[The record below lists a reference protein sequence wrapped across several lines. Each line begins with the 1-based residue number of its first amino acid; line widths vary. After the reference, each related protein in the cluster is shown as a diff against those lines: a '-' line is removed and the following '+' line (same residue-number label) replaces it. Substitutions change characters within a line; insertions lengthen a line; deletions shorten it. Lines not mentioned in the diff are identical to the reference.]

1 MKNSIASTG
10 TKVSASLYILPF
22 ILVGSFLS
30 IFDQFVINVAA
41 PAIISSLH
49 PSAAEF
55 EGIMSG
61 YALVYGVGLIV
72 GGRLGDRFG
81 RRRIYRLGLFLFAVT
96 SLLCGAAQT
105 AQQLVVARLLQG
117 ISGAIMVPQVL
128 ALIRVSYEDN
138 ARVQALSAFGV
149 SIGLGQIMG
158 QVLGGWI
165 PAWDFLGL
173 GWRMIFLANMPI
185 CLIAGIGCRSLPT
198 SQNAAHGAHQKQLGN
213 PLRLFR
219 YRGYTVGIFLNVC
232 LYAAIVPF
240 FVVLGLYLQ
249 SICELTP
256 QAAGLVFMAVGIGF
270 VLASSAG
277 PTLMRKFAPPRVLIC
292 GTICTSAGILAVLL
306 GTITSLST
314 AIPFVIL
321 ALFVLG
327 VGNGTVI
334 PIATGV
340 VLRYLP
346 MVDAGVGGA
355 ILTTG
360 QQLAGA
366 LGIVFAGE
374 FLMGDGASLASP
386 ATYVDGLT
394 LQVCAASAALC
405 CAALLSRIPTAT
417 QNPQRSS
424 NFSAC
429 HKFHITL

>member
-1 MKNSIASTG
+1 MDRKNSIASTSA
-10 TKVSASLYILPF
+10 TVSVSLYILPF

-72 GGRLGDRFG
+72 GGHLGDRFG
-81 RRRIYRLGLFLFAVT
+81 RRRIYRLGLFLFAAT
-96 SLLCGAAQT
+96 SALCGVAQT

-117 ISGAIMVPQVL
+117 LSGAVMVPQVL
-128 ALIRVSYEDN
+128 ALIRVSYEEN

-173 GWRMIFLANMPI
+173 GWRMIFLVNMPI
-185 CLIAGIGCRSLPT
+185 CLIAAIGCRSLPPNP
-198 SQNAAHGAHQKQLGN
+198 NAAHEAHQKRLGN
-213 PLRLFR
+213 PFRLFW
-219 YRGYTVGIFLNVC
+219 YRGYTIGILLNVC

-240 FVVLGLYLQ
+240 FVILGLYLQ
-249 SICELTP
+249 NICELSP
-256 QAAGLVFMAVGIGF
+256 QMAGLVFMAVGTGF

-277 PTLMRKFAPPRVLIC
+277 PMLMRRYSPSHVLIC
-292 GTICTSAGILAVLL
+292 GTLCTGTGILAVLL
-306 GTITSLST
+306 GTITGLST
-314 AIPFVIL
+314 AIPFVLL

-327 VGNGTVI
+327 IGNGTVI
-334 PIATGV
+334 PISTGI

-346 MVDAGVGGA
+346 MADAGVGGA
-355 ILTTG
+355 VLTTG

-405 CAALLSRIPTAT
+405 CAALLSRIPAST
-417 QNPQRSS
+417 QNTQR
-424 NFSAC
+424 
-429 HKFHITL
+429 

>member
-1 MKNSIASTG
+1 MDRKNSIASTSA
-10 TKVSASLYILPF
+10 TVSVSLYILPF

-96 SLLCGAAQT
+96 SVLCGTAQT
-105 AQQLVVARLLQG
+105 APQLVVARLLQG
-117 ISGAIMVPQVL
+117 LSGAVMVPQVL
-128 ALIRVSYEDN
+128 ALIRVSYEEN

-185 CLIAGIGCRSLPT
+185 CLIAAIGCRSLPPNP
-198 SQNAAHGAHQKQLGN
+198 NAAHETYQKHLGN

-219 YRGYTVGIFLNVC
+219 YRGYMVGILLNVC

-240 FVVLGLYLQ
+240 FVILGLYLQ
-249 SICELTP
+249 NICELSP
-256 QAAGLVFMAVGIGF
+256 QMAGLVFMAVGTGF

-277 PTLMRKFAPPRVLIC
+277 PMLMRRYSPSHVLIC
-292 GTICTSAGILAVLL
+292 GMLCTGTGILAVLL
-306 GTITSLST
+306 GTITGLST
-314 AIPFVIL
+314 AIPFVLL

-327 VGNGTVI
+327 IGNGTVI
-334 PIATGV
+334 PISTGI

-346 MVDAGVGGA
+346 MADAGVGGA
-355 ILTTG
+355 VLTTG

-405 CAALLSRIPTAT
+405 CAVCLSRIPAST
-417 QNPQRSS
+417 QNTP
-424 NFSAC
+424 
-429 HKFHITL
+429 

>member
-1 MKNSIASTG
+1 
-10 TKVSASLYILPF
+10 
-22 ILVGSFLS
+22 
-30 IFDQFVINVAA
+30 
-41 PAIISSLH
+41 
-49 PSAAEF
+49 
-55 EGIMSG
+55 MSG

-105 AQQLVVARLLQG
+105 APQLVVARLLQG
-117 ISGAIMVPQVL
+117 LSGAVMVPQVL

-173 GWRMIFLANMPI
+173 GWRMIFLANVPI
-185 CLIAGIGCRSLPT
+185 CLIAAIGCRSLPA
-198 SQNAAHGAHQKQLGN
+198 SQKVAHGAQQKHLGS

-249 SICELTP
+249 NICDLTP
-256 QAAGLVFMAVGIGF
+256 QAAGLVFMAVGTGF
-270 VLASSAG
+270 VLASSTG
-277 PTLMRKFAPPRVLIC
+277 PALMRKFAPPRILIC
-292 GTICTSAGILAVLL
+292 GTICTSAGIFAVLL
-306 GTITSLST
+306 GSITGLST
-314 AIPFVIL
+314 AIPFVL
-321 ALFVLG
+321 LSLFLLG
-327 VGNGTVI
+327 IGNGTVI
-334 PIATGV
+334 PIATGI
-340 VLRYLP
+340 VLCYLP
-346 MVDAGVGGA
+346 MADAGVGGA

-366 LGIVFAGE
+366 LGIVLTGE
-374 FLMGDGASLASP
+374 FLMGDGASLSSP
-386 ATYVDGLT
+386 ATYVDGLA
-394 LQVCAASAALC
+394 LQVCAVSAALC
-405 CAALLSRIPTAT
+405 CAVCLSRIPASA
-417 QNPQRSS
+417 QNVS
-424 NFSAC
+424 
-429 HKFHITL
+429 

>member
-1 MKNSIASTG
+1 MDRKNSIASTSA
-10 TKVSASLYILPF
+10 TVSVSLYILPF

-81 RRRIYRLGLFLFAVT
+81 RRHIYRLGLFLFAVT
-96 SLLCGAAQT
+96 SVLCGTAQT

-117 ISGAIMVPQVL
+117 LSGAVMVPQVL
-128 ALIRVSYEDN
+128 ALIRVTYEGH

-173 GWRMIFLANMPI
+173 SWRMIFLANIPI
-185 CLIAGIGCRSLPT
+185 CLIAAIGCTSLPP
-198 SQNAAHGAHQKQLGN
+198 NLKAAHEAYQKHLGN

-240 FVVLGLYLQ
+240 FVILGLYLQ
-249 SICELTP
+249 NICELSP
-256 QAAGLVFMAVGIGF
+256 QMAGLVFMAVGTGF

-277 PTLMRKFAPPRVLIC
+277 PVLMRRYSPPRVLIC
-292 GTICTSAGILAVLL
+292 GTLCTGTGILAVLL
-306 GTITSLST
+306 GTITGLST
-314 AIPFVIL
+314 AIPFVL
-321 ALFVLG
+321 FALFVLG
-327 VGNGTVI
+327 IGNGTVI
-334 PIATGV
+334 PISTGI

-346 MVDAGVGGA
+346 MADAGVGGA
-355 ILTTG
+355 VLTTG

-366 LGIVFAGE
+366 LGIVFAGK

-386 ATYVDGLT
+386 AAYVDGLA
-394 LQVCAASAALC
+394 LQVCAASATLC
-405 CAALLSRIPTAT
+405 CAVCLSRIPAST
-417 QNPQRSS
+417 QNTP
-424 NFSAC
+424 
-429 HKFHITL
+429 

>member
-1 MKNSIASTG
+1 MYYITGEMTVNMKNSIASTS

-61 YALVYGVGLIV
+61 YALVYGAGLMV
-72 GGRLGDRFG
+72 GGHLGDRFG

-96 SLLCGAAQT
+96 SVLCGAAQT
-105 AQQLVVARLLQG
+105 ALQLVVARLLQG
-117 ISGAIMVPQVL
+117 LSGAVMVPQVL
-128 ALIRVSYEDN
+128 ALIRVSYEEN

-185 CLIAGIGCRSLPT
+185 CLIASIGCRSLPAC
-198 SQNAAHGAHQKQLGN
+198 QNAAHEAYQKQFGN

-249 SICELTP
+249 NICDLTP
-256 QAAGLVFMAVGIGF
+256 QTAGLVFMAVGTGF
-270 VLASSAG
+270 ILASSAG
-277 PTLMRKFAPPRVLIC
+277 PALMRKFAPPRVLIY
-292 GTICTSAGILAVLL
+292 GTICTSVGILAMLL
-306 GTITSLST
+306 GTITGLST
-314 AIPFVIL
+314 AIPFVL
-321 ALFVLG
+321 LSLFLLG
-327 VGNGTVI
+327 IGNGTVI
-334 PIATGV
+334 PIATGI

-346 MVDAGVGGA
+346 MEDAGVGGA
-355 ILTTG
+355 ILTT
-360 QQLAGA
+360 
-366 LGIVFAGE
+366 E
-374 FLMGDGASLASP
+374 
-386 ATYVDGLT
+386 
-394 LQVCAASAALC
+394 
-405 CAALLSRIPTAT
+405 
-417 QNPQRSS
+417 
-424 NFSAC
+424 
-429 HKFHITL
+429 

>member
-1 MKNSIASTG
+1 MPVEIKNNVTSTC
-10 TKVSASLYILPF
+10 TAISASLYILPF

-61 YALVYGVGLIV
+61 YALVYGVGLVV

-96 SLLCGAAQT
+96 SVLCGAAQT
-105 AQQLVVARLLQG
+105 APQLVVARLLQG
-117 ISGAIMVPQVL
+117 LSGAVMVPQVL

-185 CLIAGIGCRSLPT
+185 CLIAGIGCRALPACP
-198 SQNAAHGAHQKQLGN
+198 NAAHETYQKQFGN

-249 SICELTP
+249 NICELTP
-256 QAAGLVFMAVGIGF
+256 QTAGLVFMAVGTGF
-270 VLASSAG
+270 ILASSAG
-277 PTLMRKFAPPRVLIC
+277 PVLMRKFAPPRVLIC
-292 GTICTSAGILAVLL
+292 GTICTSAGILAMLL
-306 GTITSLST
+306 GTITGLST
-314 AIPFVIL
+314 AIPFVL
-321 ALFVLG
+321 LSLFLLG
-327 VGNGTVI
+327 IGNGTVI
-334 PIATGV
+334 PIATGI

-346 MVDAGVGGA
+346 MEDAGVGGA

-366 LGIVFAGE
+366 VGTVLAGA
-374 FLMGDGASLASP
+374 LLLTDGNP
-386 ATYVDGLT
+386 PV
-394 LQVCAASAALC
+394 SAAAYVNGLAVQVSAAFAALL
-405 CAALLSRIPTAT
+405 CAALLSRIPAPT
-417 QNPQRSS
+417 Q
-424 NFSAC
+424 
-429 HKFHITL
+429 

>member
-1 MKNSIASTG
+1 MHYITGEMTVDRKNSIASTSA
-10 TKVSASLYILPF
+10 TVSVSLYILPF

-96 SLLCGAAQT
+96 SVLCGAAQT
-105 AQQLVVARLLQG
+105 ALQLVVARLLQG
-117 ISGAIMVPQVL
+117 LSGAVMVPQVL
-128 ALIRVSYEDN
+128 ALIRVSYEEN

-185 CLIAGIGCRSLPT
+185 CLIAAIGCTSLPP
-198 SQNAAHGAHQKQLGN
+198 NLKAAHEAYQKHLGN

-240 FVVLGLYLQ
+240 FVILGLYLQ
-249 SICELTP
+249 NICELSP
-256 QAAGLVFMAVGIGF
+256 QMAGLVFMAVGTGF

-277 PTLMRKFAPPRVLIC
+277 PVLMRRYSPPRVLIC
-292 GTICTSAGILAVLL
+292 GTLCTGTGILAVLL
-306 GTITSLST
+306 GTITGLST
-314 AIPFVIL
+314 AIPFVL
-321 ALFVLG
+321 FALFVLG
-327 VGNGTVI
+327 IGNGTVI
-334 PIATGV
+334 PISTGI

-346 MVDAGVGGA
+346 MADAGVGGA
-355 ILTTG
+355 VLTTG

-366 LGIVFAGE
+366 LGIVFAGK

-386 ATYVDGLT
+386 VAYVDGLA

-405 CAALLSRIPTAT
+405 CAVCLSRIPAST
-417 QNPQRSS
+417 QNTQR
-424 NFSAC
+424 
-429 HKFHITL
+429 

>member
-1 MKNSIASTG
+1 MHYITKGMPVEIKNNVTSTC
-10 TKVSASLYILPF
+10 TAISASLYILPF

-61 YALVYGVGLIV
+61 YALVYGVGLVV

-96 SLLCGAAQT
+96 SVLCGAAQT
-105 AQQLVVARLLQG
+105 APQLVVARLLQG
-117 ISGAIMVPQVL
+117 LSGAVMVPQVL

-185 CLIAGIGCRSLPT
+185 CLIAGIGCRALPACP
-198 SQNAAHGAHQKQLGN
+198 NAAHETYQKQFGN

-249 SICELTP
+249 NICELIP
-256 QAAGLVFMAVGIGF
+256 QTAGLVFMAVGTGF
-270 VLASSAG
+270 ILASSAG
-277 PTLMRKFAPPRVLIC
+277 PALMRKFAPPRVLIC
-292 GTICTSAGILAVLL
+292 GTICTSAGILAMLL
-306 GTITSLST
+306 GTITGLST
-314 AIPFVIL
+314 AIPFVL
-321 ALFVLG
+321 LSLFLLG
-327 VGNGTVI
+327 IGNGTVI

-346 MVDAGVGGA
+346 KEIAGMGGA

-366 LGIVFAGE
+366 VGTVLAGA
-374 FLMGDGASLASP
+374 LLLTDGNP
-386 ATYVDGLT
+386 PV
-394 LQVCAASAALC
+394 SAAAYVNGLAVQVSAAFAALL
-405 CAALLSRIPTAT
+405 CAALLSRIPAPT
-417 QNPQRSS
+417 Q
-424 NFSAC
+424 
-429 HKFHITL
+429 

>member
-1 MKNSIASTG
+1 VEIKNNVTSTC
-10 TKVSASLYILPF
+10 TAISASLYILPF

-61 YALVYGVGLIV
+61 YALVYGVGLVV

-96 SLLCGAAQT
+96 SVLCGAAQT
-105 AQQLVVARLLQG
+105 APQLVVARLLQG
-117 ISGAIMVPQVL
+117 LSGAVMVPQVL

-185 CLIAGIGCRSLPT
+185 CLIAGIGCRALPACP
-198 SQNAAHGAHQKQLGN
+198 NAAHETYQKQFGN

-249 SICELTP
+249 NICELTP
-256 QAAGLVFMAVGIGF
+256 QTAGLVFMAVGTGF
-270 VLASSAG
+270 ILASSAG
-277 PTLMRKFAPPRVLIC
+277 PALMRKFAPPRVLIC
-292 GTICTSAGILAVLL
+292 GTICTSAGILAMLL
-306 GTITSLST
+306 GTITGLST
-314 AIPFVIL
+314 AIPFVL
-321 ALFVLG
+321 LSLFLLG
-327 VGNGTVI
+327 IGNGTVI
-334 PIATGV
+334 PIATGI

-346 MVDAGVGGA
+346 MEDAGVGGA

-366 LGIVFAGE
+366 VGTVLAGA
-374 FLMGDGASLASP
+374 LLLTDGNP
-386 ATYVDGLT
+386 PV
-394 LQVCAASAALC
+394 SAAAYVNGLAVQVSAAFAALL
-405 CAALLSRIPTAT
+405 CAALLSRIPAPT
-417 QNPQRSS
+417 Q
-424 NFSAC
+424 
-429 HKFHITL
+429 

>member
-1 MKNSIASTG
+1 MDRKNSIASTSA
-10 TKVSASLYILPF
+10 TVSVSLYILPF

-72 GGRLGDRFG
+72 GGHLGDRFG
-81 RRRIYRLGLFLFAVT
+81 RRRIYRLGLFLFAAT
-96 SLLCGAAQT
+96 SALCGVAQT

-117 ISGAIMVPQVL
+117 LSGAVMVPQVL
-128 ALIRVSYEDN
+128 ALIRVSYEEN

-173 GWRMIFLANMPI
+173 GWRMIFLVNMPI
-185 CLIAGIGCRSLPT
+185 CLIAAIGCRSLPPNP
-198 SQNAAHGAHQKQLGN
+198 NAAHETYQKHLGN

-219 YRGYTVGIFLNVC
+219 YRGYMVGILLNVC

-240 FVVLGLYLQ
+240 FVILGLYLQ
-249 SICELTP
+249 NICELSP
-256 QAAGLVFMAVGIGF
+256 QMAGLVFMAVGTGF

-277 PTLMRKFAPPRVLIC
+277 PMLMRRYSPSHVLIC
-292 GTICTSAGILAVLL
+292 GTLCTGTGILAVLL
-306 GTITSLST
+306 GTITGLST
-314 AIPFVIL
+314 AIPFVLL

-327 VGNGTVI
+327 IGNGTVI
-334 PIATGV
+334 PISTGI

-346 MVDAGVGGA
+346 MADAGVGGA
-355 ILTTG
+355 VLTTG

-366 LGIVFAGE
+366 LGIVFAGK
-374 FLMGDGASLASP
+374 FLMGDGASLASS
-386 ATYVDGLT
+386 AAYVDGLA

-405 CAALLSRIPTAT
+405 CAVCLSRTPTST
-417 QNPQRSS
+417 QNTQRYM
-424 NFSAC
+424 
-429 HKFHITL
+429 

>member
-1 MKNSIASTG
+1 MHYITKGMPVEIKNNVTSTC
-10 TKVSASLYILPF
+10 TAISASLYILPF

-61 YALVYGVGLIV
+61 YALVYGVGLVV

-81 RRRIYRLGLFLFAVT
+81 WRRIYRLGLFLFAVT
-96 SLLCGAAQT
+96 SVLCGAAQT
-105 AQQLVVARLLQG
+105 APQLVVARLLQG
-117 ISGAIMVPQVL
+117 LSGAVMVPQVL

-185 CLIAGIGCRSLPT
+185 CLIAGIGCRALPACP
-198 SQNAAHGAHQKQLGN
+198 NAAHETYQKQFGN

-249 SICELTP
+249 NICELTP
-256 QAAGLVFMAVGIGF
+256 QTAGLVFMAVGTGF
-270 VLASSAG
+270 ILASSAG
-277 PTLMRKFAPPRVLIC
+277 PALMRKFAPPRVLIC
-292 GTICTSAGILAVLL
+292 GTICTSAGILAMLL
-306 GTITSLST
+306 GTITGLST
-314 AIPFVIL
+314 AIPFVL
-321 ALFVLG
+321 LSLFLLG
-327 VGNGTVI
+327 IGNGTVI
-334 PIATGV
+334 PIATGI

-346 MVDAGVGGA
+346 MEDAGVGGA

-366 LGIVFAGE
+366 VGTVLAGA
-374 FLMGDGASLASP
+374 LLLTDGNP
-386 ATYVDGLT
+386 PV
-394 LQVCAASAALC
+394 SAAAYVNGLAVQVSAAFAALL
-405 CAALLSRIPTAT
+405 CAALLSRIPAPT
-417 QNPQRSS
+417 Q
-424 NFSAC
+424 
-429 HKFHITL
+429 

>member
-1 MKNSIASTG
+1 MHYITKGMPVEIKNNVTSTC
-10 TKVSASLYILPF
+10 TAISASLYILPF

-61 YALVYGVGLIV
+61 YALVYGVGLVV

-96 SLLCGAAQT
+96 SVLCGAAQT
-105 AQQLVVARLLQG
+105 APQLVVARLLQG
-117 ISGAIMVPQVL
+117 LSGAVMVPQVL

-185 CLIAGIGCRSLPT
+185 CLIAGIGCRALPACP
-198 SQNAAHGAHQKQLGN
+198 NAAHETYQKQFGN

-249 SICELTP
+249 NICELTP
-256 QAAGLVFMAVGIGF
+256 QTAGLVFMAVGTGF
-270 VLASSAG
+270 ILASSAG
-277 PTLMRKFAPPRVLIC
+277 PALMRKFAPPRVLIC
-292 GTICTSAGILAVLL
+292 GTICTSAGILAMLL
-306 GTITSLST
+306 GTITGLST
-314 AIPFVIL
+314 AIPFVL
-321 ALFVLG
+321 LSLFLLG
-327 VGNGTVI
+327 IGNGTVI
-334 PIATGV
+334 PIATGI

-346 MVDAGVGGA
+346 MEDAGVGGA

-366 LGIVFAGE
+366 VGTVLAGA
-374 FLMGDGASLASP
+374 LLLTDGNP
-386 ATYVDGLT
+386 PV
-394 LQVCAASAALC
+394 SAAAYVNGLAVQVSAAFAALL
-405 CAALLSRIPTAT
+405 CAALLSRIPAPT
-417 QNPQRSS
+417 Q
-424 NFSAC
+424 
-429 HKFHITL
+429 

>member
-1 MKNSIASTG
+1 MDRKNSIASTSA
-10 TKVSASLYILPF
+10 TVSVSLYILPF

-49 PSAAEF
+49 PTAAEF

-96 SLLCGAAQT
+96 SVLCGTAQT

-117 ISGAIMVPQVL
+117 LSGAVMVPQVL
-128 ALIRVSYEDN
+128 ALIRVSYEEN

-185 CLIAGIGCRSLPT
+185 CLIAAIGCTSLPP
-198 SQNAAHGAHQKQLGN
+198 NLKAAHEAYQKHLGN

-240 FVVLGLYLQ
+240 FVILGLYLQ
-249 SICELTP
+249 NICELSP
-256 QAAGLVFMAVGIGF
+256 QMAGLVFMAVGTGF

-277 PTLMRKFAPPRVLIC
+277 PVLMRRYSPPRVLIC
-292 GTICTSAGILAVLL
+292 GTLCTGTGILAVLL
-306 GTITSLST
+306 GTITGLST
-314 AIPFVIL
+314 AIPFVL
-321 ALFVLG
+321 FALFVLG
-327 VGNGTVI
+327 IGNGTVI
-334 PIATGV
+334 PISTGI

-346 MVDAGVGGA
+346 MADAGVGGA
-355 ILTTG
+355 VLTTG

-366 LGIVFAGE
+366 LGIVFAGK

-386 ATYVDGLT
+386 AAYVDGLA

-405 CAALLSRIPTAT
+405 CAVCLSRIPDST
-417 QNPQRSS
+417 QNTP
-424 NFSAC
+424 
-429 HKFHITL
+429 

>member
-1 MKNSIASTG
+1 MDRKNSIASTSA
-10 TKVSASLYILPF
+10 TVSVSLYILPF

-49 PSAAEF
+49 PSGAEF

-81 RRRIYRLGLFLFAVT
+81 RRRIYCRGLFLFAAT
-96 SLLCGAAQT
+96 SALCGVAQT
-105 AQQLVVARLLQG
+105 AQHLVVARLLQG
-117 ISGAIMVPQVL
+117 LSGAVMVPQVL
-128 ALIRVSYEDN
+128 ALIRVSYEEK

-185 CLIAGIGCRSLPT
+185 CLIAAIGCRSLPP
-198 SQNAAHGAHQKQLGN
+198 NLKAAHEAYQKRLGN
-213 PLRLFR
+213 LFRLFW
-219 YRGYTVGIFLNVC
+219 YRGYTIGILLNVC

-240 FVVLGLYLQ
+240 FVILGLYLQ
-249 SICELTP
+249 NICELSP
-256 QAAGLVFMAVGIGF
+256 QMAGLVFMAVGTGF

-277 PTLMRKFAPPRVLIC
+277 PMLMRRYSPSHVLIC
-292 GTICTSAGILAVLL
+292 GTLCTGTGILAVLL
-306 GTITSLST
+306 GTITGLST
-314 AIPFVIL
+314 AIPFVLL

-327 VGNGTVI
+327 IGNGTVI
-334 PIATGV
+334 PISTGI

-346 MVDAGVGGA
+346 MADAGVGGA

-405 CAALLSRIPTAT
+405 CAVCLSRIPAST
-417 QNPQRSS
+417 QNTQR
-424 NFSAC
+424 
-429 HKFHITL
+429 

>member
-1 MKNSIASTG
+1 MMDMKNDIASTN
-10 TKVSASLYILPF
+10 TTASVSLHILPF

-41 PAIISSLH
+41 PAIMASLH
-49 PSAAEF
+49 PSAAAF

-61 YALVYGVGLIV
+61 YALIYGMGLIV

-81 RRRIYRLGLFLFAVT
+81 RRRTYRIGLLLFAAT
-96 SLLCGAAQT
+96 SLLCGCAQT
-105 AQQLVVARLLQG
+105 AGQLVIARLLQG
-117 ISGAIMVPQVL
+117 LSGAVMVPQVL
-128 ALIRVSYEDN
+128 ALIRVSYEGKT
-138 ARVQALSAFGV
+138 RVQALSAFGV

-165 PAWDFLGL
+165 PAWNILGF

-185 CLIAGIGCRSLPT
+185 CLIAAIGCTSLPLDP
-198 SQNAAHGAHQKQLGN
+198 NAAYEARHNQLGN

-219 YRGYTVGIFLNVC
+219 YRGYAIGILLNVC

-249 SICELTP
+249 NICRLAP
-256 QAAGLVFMAVGIGF
+256 QTAGLVFMAVGTGF

-277 PTLMRKFAPPRVLIC
+277 PTLMRKFAPPRVLIY

-306 GTITSLST
+306 GTITGQST

-321 ALFVLG
+321 ALFLLG
-327 VGNGTVI
+327 LGNGTVI

-346 MVDAGVGGA
+346 IADAGVGGA

-366 LGIVFAGE
+366 LGIMLAGE
-374 FLMGDGASLASP
+374 FLMGDGIPLDSP
-386 ATYVDGLT
+386 TAYVDGLS

-405 CAALLSRIPTAT
+405 CAIFLSRI
-417 QNPQRSS
+417 SS
-424 NFSAC
+424 VQDMRG
-429 HKFHITL
+429 

>member
-1 MKNSIASTG
+1 MMDMKNDIASTN
-10 TKVSASLYILPF
+10 TTASVSLHILPF

-41 PAIISSLH
+41 PAIMASLH
-49 PSAAEF
+49 PSAAAF

-61 YALVYGVGLIV
+61 YALIYGMGLIA

-81 RRRIYRLGLFLFAVT
+81 RRRAYRIGLLLFAAT
-96 SLLCGAAQT
+96 SLLCGCAQT
-105 AQQLVVARLLQG
+105 AGQLVLARLLQG
-117 ISGAIMVPQVL
+117 LSGAVMVPQVL
-128 ALIRVSYEDN
+128 ALIRVSYEGKT
-138 ARVQALSAFGV
+138 RVQALSAFGV

-165 PAWDFLGL
+165 PAWNILGF

-185 CLIAGIGCRSLPT
+185 CLIAAIGCTSLPLEPNT
-198 SQNAAHGAHQKQLGN
+198 AYEARHNQLGN

-219 YRGYTVGIFLNVC
+219 YRGYAIGILLNVC

-249 SICELTP
+249 NICRLAP
-256 QAAGLVFMAVGIGF
+256 QTAGLVFMAVGTGF

-277 PTLMRKFAPPRVLIC
+277 PTLMRKFAPPRVLIY
-292 GTICTSAGILAVLL
+292 GTICTNAGILAVLL
-306 GTITSLST
+306 GTITGQST

-321 ALFVLG
+321 ALFLLG
-327 VGNGTVI
+327 LGNGTVI

-346 MVDAGVGGA
+346 IADAGVGGA

-366 LGIVFAGE
+366 LGIMLAGE
-374 FLMGDGASLASP
+374 FLMGDGIPLDSP
-386 ATYVDGLT
+386 TAYVDGLS

-405 CAALLSRIPTAT
+405 CAISLSRI
-417 QNPQRSS
+417 SS
-424 NFSAC
+424 VQDM
-429 HKFHITL
+429 

>member
-1 MKNSIASTG
+1 MYYITGEMTIDMKNSIASTG

-61 YALVYGVGLIV
+61 YALVYGVGLII

-81 RRRIYRLGLFLFAVT
+81 RRRVYCLGLLLFAMT
-96 SLLCGAAQT
+96 SSLCSVAQT
-105 AQQLVVARLLQG
+105 AQQLVLARLMQG
-117 ISGAIMVPQVL
+117 LSGAVMVPQVL

-249 SICELTP
+249 NICELTP
-256 QAAGLVFMAVGIGF
+256 QTAGLVFMAVGTGF

-277 PTLMRKFAPPRVLIC
+277 PALMRKFAPPRVLIC

-334 PIATGV
+334 PIATGI

-346 MVDAGVGGA
+346 MEDAGVGGA

-366 LGIVFAGE
+366 LGIVLTGE

-386 ATYVDGLT
+386 ATYVDGLA

-417 QNPQRSS
+417 QNVS
-424 NFSAC
+424 
-429 HKFHITL
+429 

>member
-1 MKNSIASTG
+1 MDRKSSITSTG
-10 TKVSASLYILPF
+10 TKVSVSLYILPF

-61 YALVYGVGLIV
+61 YALVYGVGLII

-81 RRRIYRLGLFLFAVT
+81 RRRIYCLGLFLFAAT
-96 SLLCGAAQT
+96 SALCGVAQT
-105 AQQLVVARLLQG
+105 AQHLVVARLLQG
-117 ISGAIMVPQVL
+117 LSGAVMVPQVL
-128 ALIRVSYEDN
+128 ALIRVSYEEN

-173 GWRMIFLANMPI
+173 GWRMIFLANVPI
-185 CLIAGIGCRSLPT
+185 CLIAAIGCRSLPP
-198 SQNAAHGAHQKQLGN
+198 NLKAVHEAHQKRLGN
-213 PLRLFR
+213 PFRLFW
-219 YRGYTVGIFLNVC
+219 YRGYTIGILLNVC

-240 FVVLGLYLQ
+240 FVILGLYLQ
-249 SICELTP
+249 NICELSP
-256 QAAGLVFMAVGIGF
+256 QMAGLVFMAVGTGF

-277 PTLMRKFAPPRVLIC
+277 PMLMRRYSPSHVLIC
-292 GTICTSAGILAVLL
+292 GTLCTGTGILAVLL
-306 GTITSLST
+306 GTITGLST
-314 AIPFVIL
+314 AIPFVLL

-327 VGNGTVI
+327 IGNGTVI
-334 PIATGV
+334 PISTGI

-346 MVDAGVGGA
+346 MADAGVGGA

-374 FLMGDGASLASP
+374 FLMGDGASLTSP

-405 CAALLSRIPTAT
+405 CAVCLSRTPAST
-417 QNPQRSS
+417 QNTQRYM
-424 NFSAC
+424 
-429 HKFHITL
+429 

>member
-1 MKNSIASTG
+1 MDRKNSIASTSA
-10 TKVSASLYILPF
+10 TVSVSLYILPF

-81 RRRIYRLGLFLFAVT
+81 RRRIYRLGLFLFAAT
-96 SLLCGAAQT
+96 SALCGVAQT

-117 ISGAIMVPQVL
+117 LSGAVMVPQVL
-128 ALIRVSYEDN
+128 ALIRVSYEEN

-173 GWRMIFLANMPI
+173 GWRMIFLVNMPI
-185 CLIAGIGCRSLPT
+185 CLIAAIGCTSLPPNP
-198 SQNAAHGAHQKQLGN
+198 NAAHETYQKHLGN

-219 YRGYTVGIFLNVC
+219 YRGYMVGILLNVC
-232 LYAAIVPF
+232 MYAAIVPF
-240 FVVLGLYLQ
+240 FVILGLYLQ
-249 SICELTP
+249 NICELSP
-256 QAAGLVFMAVGIGF
+256 QMAGLVFMAVGTGF

-277 PTLMRKFAPPRVLIC
+277 PMLMRRYSPSHVLIC
-292 GTICTSAGILAVLL
+292 GTLCTGTGILAVLL
-306 GTITSLST
+306 GTITGLST
-314 AIPFVIL
+314 AIPFVLL

-327 VGNGTVI
+327 IGNGTVI
-334 PIATGV
+334 PISTGI

-346 MVDAGVGGA
+346 MADAGVGGA

-405 CAALLSRIPTAT
+405 CAALLSRIPAST
-417 QNPQRSS
+417 QNTQR
-424 NFSAC
+424 
-429 HKFHITL
+429 

>member
-1 MKNSIASTG
+1 MHYITKGMPVEIKNNVTSTC
-10 TKVSASLYILPF
+10 TAISASLYILPF

-61 YALVYGVGLIV
+61 YALVYGVGLVV

-96 SLLCGAAQT
+96 SVLCGAAQT
-105 AQQLVVARLLQG
+105 APQLVVARLLQG
-117 ISGAIMVPQVL
+117 LSGAVMVPQVL

-158 QVLGGWI
+158 RVLGGWI

-185 CLIAGIGCRSLPT
+185 CLIAGIGCRALPACP
-198 SQNAAHGAHQKQLGN
+198 NAAHETYQKQFGN

-249 SICELTP
+249 NICELTP
-256 QAAGLVFMAVGIGF
+256 QTAGLVFMAVGTGF
-270 VLASSAG
+270 ILASSAG
-277 PTLMRKFAPPRVLIC
+277 PALMRKFAPPRVLIC
-292 GTICTSAGILAVLL
+292 GTICTSAGILAMLL
-306 GTITSLST
+306 GTITGLST
-314 AIPFVIL
+314 AIPFVL
-321 ALFVLG
+321 LSLFLLG
-327 VGNGTVI
+327 IGNGTVI
-334 PIATGV
+334 PIATGI

-346 MVDAGVGGA
+346 MEDAGVGGA

-366 LGIVFAGE
+366 VGTVLAGA
-374 FLMGDGASLASP
+374 LLLTDGNP
-386 ATYVDGLT
+386 PV
-394 LQVCAASAALC
+394 SAAAYVNGLAVQVSAAFAALL
-405 CAALLSRIPTAT
+405 CAALLSRIPAPT
-417 QNPQRSS
+417 Q
-424 NFSAC
+424 
-429 HKFHITL
+429 

>member
-1 MKNSIASTG
+1 MDRKNSIASTSA
-10 TKVSASLYILPF
+10 TVSVSLYILPF

-96 SLLCGAAQT
+96 SVLCGTAQT

-117 ISGAIMVPQVL
+117 LSGAVMVPQVL
-128 ALIRVSYEDN
+128 ALIRVSYEEN

-185 CLIAGIGCRSLPT
+185 CLIAAIGCRSLPPNP
-198 SQNAAHGAHQKQLGN
+198 NAAHETYQKHLGN

-219 YRGYTVGIFLNVC
+219 YRGYMVGILLNVC

-240 FVVLGLYLQ
+240 FVILGLYLQ
-249 SICELTP
+249 NICELSP
-256 QAAGLVFMAVGIGF
+256 QMAGLVFMAVGTGF

-277 PTLMRKFAPPRVLIC
+277 PMLMRRYSPSHVLIC
-292 GTICTSAGILAVLL
+292 GTLCTGTGILAVLL
-306 GTITSLST
+306 GTITGLST
-314 AIPFVIL
+314 AIPFVLL

-327 VGNGTVI
+327 IGNGTVI
-334 PIATGV
+334 PISTGI

-346 MVDAGVGGA
+346 MADAGVGGA
-355 ILTTG
+355 VLTTG

-405 CAALLSRIPTAT
+405 CAVYLSRTPAST
-417 QNPQRSS
+417 QNTQRYM
-424 NFSAC
+424 
-429 HKFHITL
+429 

>member
-1 MKNSIASTG
+1 MLVEMKNNVTSTY
-10 TKVSASLYILPF
+10 TAISASLYILPF

-96 SLLCGAAQT
+96 SVLCGTAQT
-105 AQQLVVARLLQG
+105 APQLVVARLLQG
-117 ISGAIMVPQVL
+117 LSGAVMVPQVL
-128 ALIRVSYEDN
+128 ALIRVSYEEN

-185 CLIAGIGCRSLPT
+185 CLIAAIGCTSLPPNP
-198 SQNAAHGAHQKQLGN
+198 NAAHEAYQKHLGN

-240 FVVLGLYLQ
+240 FVILGLYLQ
-249 SICELTP
+249 NICELSP
-256 QAAGLVFMAVGIGF
+256 QMAGLVFMAVGTGF

-277 PTLMRKFAPPRVLIC
+277 PMLMRRYSPSHVLIC
-292 GTICTSAGILAVLL
+292 GTLCTGTGILAVLL
-306 GTITSLST
+306 GTITGLST
-314 AIPFVIL
+314 AIPFVLL

-327 VGNGTVI
+327 IGNGTVI
-334 PIATGV
+334 PISTGI

-346 MVDAGVGGA
+346 MADAGVGGA
-355 ILTTG
+355 VLTTG

-405 CAALLSRIPTAT
+405 CAALLSRIPAST
-417 QNPQRSS
+417 QNTQR
-424 NFSAC
+424 
-429 HKFHITL
+429 

>member
-1 MKNSIASTG
+1 MDRKNSIASTSA
-10 TKVSASLYILPF
+10 TVSVSLYILPF

-96 SLLCGAAQT
+96 SVLCGTAQT

-117 ISGAIMVPQVL
+117 LSGAVMVPQVL
-128 ALIRVSYEDN
+128 ALIRVSYEEN

-185 CLIAGIGCRSLPT
+185 CLIAAIGCTSLPP
-198 SQNAAHGAHQKQLGN
+198 NLKAAHEAYQKHLGN

-240 FVVLGLYLQ
+240 FVILGLYLQ
-249 SICELTP
+249 NICELSP
-256 QAAGLVFMAVGIGF
+256 QMAGLVFMAVGTGF

-277 PTLMRKFAPPRVLIC
+277 PVLMRRYSPPRVLIC
-292 GTICTSAGILAVLL
+292 GTLCTGTGILAVLL
-306 GTITSLST
+306 GTITGLST
-314 AIPFVIL
+314 AIPFVL
-321 ALFVLG
+321 FALFVLG
-327 VGNGTVI
+327 IGNGTVI
-334 PIATGV
+334 PISTGI

-346 MVDAGVGGA
+346 MADAGVGGA
-355 ILTTG
+355 VLTTG

-366 LGIVFAGE
+366 LGIVFAGK

-386 ATYVDGLT
+386 AAYVDGLA
-394 LQVCAASAALC
+394 LQVCAASATLC
-405 CAALLSRIPTAT
+405 CAVCLSCIPAST
-417 QNPQRSS
+417 QNTP
-424 NFSAC
+424 
-429 HKFHITL
+429 

>member
-1 MKNSIASTG
+1 MDRKNSIASTSA
-10 TKVSASLYILPF
+10 TVSVSLYILPF

-81 RRRIYRLGLFLFAVT
+81 RRRIYCLGLFLFAAT
-96 SLLCGAAQT
+96 SALCGVAQT
-105 AQQLVVARLLQG
+105 AQHLVVARLLQG
-117 ISGAIMVPQVL
+117 LSGAVMVPQVL
-128 ALIRVSYEDN
+128 ALIRVSYEEK

-173 GWRMIFLANMPI
+173 GWRMIFLANVPI
-185 CLIAGIGCRSLPT
+185 CLIAAIGCRSLPPNP
-198 SQNAAHGAHQKQLGN
+198 NAAHETYQKHLGN

-219 YRGYTVGIFLNVC
+219 YRGYTIGILLNVC

-240 FVVLGLYLQ
+240 FVILGLYLQ
-249 SICELTP
+249 NICELSP
-256 QAAGLVFMAVGIGF
+256 QMAGLVFMAVGTGF

-277 PTLMRKFAPPRVLIC
+277 PMLMRRYSPSHVLIC
-292 GTICTSAGILAVLL
+292 GTLCTGTGILAVLL
-306 GTITSLST
+306 GTITGLST
-314 AIPFVIL
+314 AIPFVLL

-327 VGNGTVI
+327 IGNGTVI
-334 PIATGV
+334 PISTGI

-346 MVDAGVGGA
+346 MADAGVGGA

-405 CAALLSRIPTAT
+405 CAALLSRIPAST
-417 QNPQRSS
+417 QNTQR
-424 NFSAC
+424 
-429 HKFHITL
+429 

>member
-1 MKNSIASTG
+1 MHYITGEMTVDRKNSIASTSA
-10 TKVSASLYILPF
+10 TVSVSLYILPF

-96 SLLCGAAQT
+96 SVLCGTAQT

-117 ISGAIMVPQVL
+117 LSGAVMVPQVL
-128 ALIRVSYEDN
+128 ALIRVSYEEN

-185 CLIAGIGCRSLPT
+185 CLIAAIGCTSLPP
-198 SQNAAHGAHQKQLGN
+198 NLKAAHEAYQKHLGN

-240 FVVLGLYLQ
+240 FVILGLYLQ
-249 SICELTP
+249 NICELSP
-256 QAAGLVFMAVGIGF
+256 QMAGLVFMAVGTGF

-277 PTLMRKFAPPRVLIC
+277 PVLMRRYSPPRVLIC
-292 GTICTSAGILAVLL
+292 GTLCTGTGILAVLL
-306 GTITSLST
+306 GTITGLST
-314 AIPFVIL
+314 AIPFVL
-321 ALFVLG
+321 FTLFVLG
-327 VGNGTVI
+327 IGNGTVI
-334 PIATGV
+334 PISTGI

-346 MVDAGVGGA
+346 MADAGVGGA
-355 ILTTG
+355 VLTTG

-366 LGIVFAGE
+366 LGIVFAVK

-386 ATYVDGLT
+386 AAYVDGLA
-394 LQVCAASAALC
+394 LQVCAASATLC
-405 CAALLSRIPTAT
+405 CAVCLSRIPAST
-417 QNPQRSS
+417 QNTP
-424 NFSAC
+424 
-429 HKFHITL
+429 

>member
-1 MKNSIASTG
+1 MDMKNDIASTN
-10 TKVSASLYILPF
+10 TTASVSLHILPF

-41 PAIISSLH
+41 PAIMSSLH
-49 PSAAEF
+49 PSAAAF

-61 YALVYGVGLIV
+61 YALIYGMGLIV

-81 RRRIYRLGLFLFAVT
+81 RRRAYRIGLLLFAAT
-96 SLLCGAAQT
+96 SLLCGCAQT
-105 AQQLVVARLLQG
+105 AGQLVIARLLQG
-117 ISGAIMVPQVL
+117 LSGAVMVPQVL
-128 ALIRVSYEDN
+128 ALIRVSYEGKT
-138 ARVQALSAFGV
+138 RVQALSAFGV

-165 PAWDFLGL
+165 PAWNILGF

-185 CLIAGIGCRSLPT
+185 CLIATIGCTSLPLDP
-198 SQNAAHGAHQKQLGN
+198 NAAYEARHNQLGN

-219 YRGYTVGIFLNVC
+219 YRGYAIGILLNVC

-249 SICELTP
+249 NICRLAP
-256 QAAGLVFMAVGIGF
+256 QTAGLVFMAVGTGF

-277 PTLMRKFAPPRVLIC
+277 PTLMRKFAPPRVLIY

-306 GTITSLST
+306 GTITGQST

-321 ALFVLG
+321 ALFLLG
-327 VGNGTVI
+327 LGNGTVI

-346 MVDAGVGGA
+346 IADAGVGGA

-366 LGIVFAGE
+366 LGIMLAGE
-374 FLMGDGASLASP
+374 FLMGDGIPLDSP
-386 ATYVDGLT
+386 TAYVDGLS

-405 CAALLSRIPTAT
+405 CAISLSRI
-417 QNPQRSS
+417 SS
-424 NFSAC
+424 VQDM
-429 HKFHITL
+429 

>member
-1 MKNSIASTG
+1 MHYITKGMPVEIKNNVTSTC
-10 TKVSASLYILPF
+10 TAISASLYILPF

-96 SLLCGAAQT
+96 SVLCGAAQT
-105 AQQLVVARLLQG
+105 APQLVVARLLQG
-117 ISGAIMVPQVL
+117 LSGAVMVPQVL

-185 CLIAGIGCRSLPT
+185 CLIAGIGCRALPACP
-198 SQNAAHGAHQKQLGN
+198 NAAHETYQKQFGN

-249 SICELTP
+249 NICELTP
-256 QAAGLVFMAVGIGF
+256 QTAGLVFMAVGTGF
-270 VLASSAG
+270 ILASSAG
-277 PTLMRKFAPPRVLIC
+277 PALMRKFAPPRVLIC
-292 GTICTSAGILAVLL
+292 GTICTSAGILAMLL
-306 GTITSLST
+306 GTITGLST
-314 AIPFVIL
+314 AIPFVL
-321 ALFVLG
+321 LSLFLLG
-327 VGNGTVI
+327 IGNGTVI
-334 PIATGV
+334 PIATGI

-346 MVDAGVGGA
+346 MEDAGVGGA

-366 LGIVFAGE
+366 VGTVLAGA
-374 FLMGDGASLASP
+374 LLLTDGNP
-386 ATYVDGLT
+386 PV
-394 LQVCAASAALC
+394 SAAAYVNGLAVQVSAAFAALL
-405 CAALLSRIPTAT
+405 CAALLSRIPAPT
-417 QNPQRSS
+417 Q
-424 NFSAC
+424 
-429 HKFHITL
+429 

>member
-1 MKNSIASTG
+1 MYYITKGMLVEMKNNVTSTC
-10 TKVSASLYILPF
+10 TAISASLYILPF

-61 YALVYGVGLIV
+61 YALVYGVGLVV

-96 SLLCGAAQT
+96 SVLCGAAQT
-105 AQQLVVARLLQG
+105 APQLVVARLLQG
-117 ISGAIMVPQVL
+117 LSGAVMVPQVL

-185 CLIAGIGCRSLPT
+185 CLIAGIGCRALPACP
-198 SQNAAHGAHQKQLGN
+198 NAAHETYQKQFGN

-249 SICELTP
+249 NICELTP
-256 QAAGLVFMAVGIGF
+256 QTAGLVCMAVGTGF
-270 VLASSAG
+270 ILASSAG
-277 PTLMRKFAPPRVLIC
+277 PALMRKFAPPRVLIC
-292 GTICTSAGILAVLL
+292 GTICTSAGILAMLL
-306 GTITSLST
+306 GTITGLST
-314 AIPFVIL
+314 AIPFVL
-321 ALFVLG
+321 LSLFLLG
-327 VGNGTVI
+327 IGNGTVI
-334 PIATGV
+334 PIATGI

-346 MVDAGVGGA
+346 MEDAGVGGA

-366 LGIVFAGE
+366 VGTVLAGA
-374 FLMGDGASLASP
+374 LLLTDGNP
-386 ATYVDGLT
+386 PV
-394 LQVCAASAALC
+394 SAAAYVNGLAVQVSAAFAALL
-405 CAALLSRIPTAT
+405 CAALLSRIPAPT
-417 QNPQRSS
+417 Q
-424 NFSAC
+424 
-429 HKFHITL
+429 

>member
-1 MKNSIASTG
+1 MHYITKGMPVEIKNNVTSTC
-10 TKVSASLYILPF
+10 TAISASLYILPF

-61 YALVYGVGLIV
+61 YALVYGVGLVV

-96 SLLCGAAQT
+96 SVLCGAAQT
-105 AQQLVVARLLQG
+105 APQLVVARLLQG
-117 ISGAIMVPQVL
+117 LSGAVMVPQVL

-185 CLIAGIGCRSLPT
+185 CLIAGIGCRALPACP
-198 SQNAAHGAHQKQLGN
+198 NAAHETYQKQFGN

-249 SICELTP
+249 NICELIP
-256 QAAGLVFMAVGIGF
+256 QTAGLVFMAVGTGF
-270 VLASSAG
+270 ILASSAG
-277 PTLMRKFAPPRVLIC
+277 PALMRKFAPPRVLIC
-292 GTICTSAGILAVLL
+292 GTICTSAGILAMLL
-306 GTITSLST
+306 GTITGLST
-314 AIPFVIL
+314 AIPFVL
-321 ALFVLG
+321 LSLFLLG
-327 VGNGTVI
+327 IGNGTVI
-334 PIATGV
+334 PIATGI

-346 MVDAGVGGA
+346 MEDAGVGGA

-366 LGIVFAGE
+366 VGTVLAGA
-374 FLMGDGASLASP
+374 LLLTDGNP
-386 ATYVDGLT
+386 PV
-394 LQVCAASAALC
+394 SAAAYVNGLAVQVSAAFAALL
-405 CAALLSRIPTAT
+405 CAALLSRIPAPT
-417 QNPQRSS
+417 Q
-424 NFSAC
+424 
-429 HKFHITL
+429 